1 MRYRQL
7 KGSMPDTDIPALRS
21 TVGNKYCITQD
32 IMCSAPARAQ
42 PFSVHMHLAYLSDL
56 EPGEQYW

>member
-1 MRYRQL
+1 
-7 KGSMPDTDIPALRS
+7 MPDTDIPALRS